1 MWPDTMI
8 NSHPTTSKHIIPDL
22 QQQQI
27 LTSAFGRDIFG
38 WLSVLQQHWC
48 NCCTKYSSSRQS
60 FRNNESF
67 IYNFKGHLVNKYIL
81 CTYLQSKQCL
91 FYNNRSGYSNGGSD
105 GMDSIFT
112 HIKELYKSLS
122 ALSAHSQHI
131 IINIHK
137 HFQKTNR
144 ELLSDWVNLMIKSF
158 RANSDPLQPYTKQ
171 LQATRRF
178 IKSTELFGP
187 HI

>member
-1 MWPDTMI
+1 
-8 NSHPTTSKHIIPDL
+8 
-22 QQQQI
+22 
-27 LTSAFGRDIFG
+27 
-38 WLSVLQQHWC
+38 
-48 NCCTKYSSSRQS
+48 
-60 FRNNESF
+60 
-67 IYNFKGHLVNKYIL
+67 
-81 CTYLQSKQCL
+81 
-91 FYNNRSGYSNGGSD
+91 
-105 GMDSIFT
+105 MDSIFT